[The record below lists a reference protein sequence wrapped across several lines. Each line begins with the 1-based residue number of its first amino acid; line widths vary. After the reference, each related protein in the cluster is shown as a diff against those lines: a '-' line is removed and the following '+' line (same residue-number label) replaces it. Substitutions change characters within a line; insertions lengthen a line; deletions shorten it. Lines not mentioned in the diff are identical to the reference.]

1 MKDAVQLDAEEQ
13 EILDAYEK
21 DELVPVADA
30 EEMREAHVRYAAET
44 FKQDQRI
51 TVRISSRDLE
61 LLRKKAVMEGIPYQA
76 LVSSVLHKYA
86 TGQLAEA
93 A

>member
-1 MKDAVQLDAEEQ
+1 MNDSVQPDAEEQ
-13 EILDAYEK
+13 EILDAFEN
-21 DELVPVADA
+21 DELVPVADV
-30 EEMREAHVRYAAET
+30 EKVRQAHTAYAAET
-44 FKQDQRI
+44 FKLDQRI

-61 LLRKKAVMEGIPYQA
+61 LLHKKAIMEGIPYQT